1 MKLKK
6 PEIFNMAE
14 KGGERGIIK
23 QLLIFLW
30 VFIIANLIASVPT
43 IIYEFIAIGTGKLNP
58 EEINAELATTA
69 GADSR
74 IWILLSLFGTLLA
87 SIYTIRR
94 AIKKENRT
102 LESFG
107 FRGKTAFKEYVIGMI
122 LSFLMI
128 SAVVGVN
135 ILTGAMTIEIAK
147 DALSSMTMLY
157 IILYFL
163 GFFFQGA
170 FEEIIIR
177 GYLMV
182 NIGGKHSVATSII
195 ISSIVFSVM
204 HGANPGIG
212 GIAILNLLLI
222 AIFYALY
229 IICFD
234 NIWGACAMHSVWNF
248 LQGCFYGIQVSGM
261 EIVDTFFVCSAV
273 PGKELING
281 GAFGAEGGI
290 ATSIITGLSI
300 LILLIYMKKKGKFE
314 EKVEEKREAE
324 SK

>member
-23 QLLIFLW
+23 QLLVFLW
-30 VFIIANLIASVPT
+30 IFIVANILASLPSIVYEVVQIANGSLTAESIT
-43 IIYEFIAIGTGKLNP
+43 P
-58 EEINAELATTA
+58 ELMTTSGAE
-69 GADSR
+69 SR
-74 IWILLSLFGTLLA
+74 IWILLSLFGTLLG
-87 SIYTIRR
+87 SIYVIRR

-107 FRGKTAFKEYVIGMI
+107 FRGKTAFKEYIIGMV
-122 LSFLMI
+122 LSFIMI
-128 SAVVGVN
+128 SLVVVIN
-135 ILTGAMTIEIAK
+135 LITGSMTINVASDIAII
-147 DALSSMTMLY
+147 Y

-170 FEEIIIR
+170 FEEILLR

-182 NIGGKHSVATSII
+182 NLGAKYSVPVAII
-195 ISSIVFSVM
+195 ISSLVFAIM

-212 GIAILNLLLI
+212 IIALINLLLI
-222 AIFYALY
+222 AVFYALY
-229 IICFD
+229 MICFD

-261 EIVDTFFVCSAV
+261 EIIDTFFVCPAV
-273 PGKELING
+273 PGK
-281 GAFGAEGGI
+281 
-290 ATSIITGLSI
+290 
-300 LILLIYMKKKGKFE
+300 
-314 EKVEEKREAE
+314 
-324 SK
+324 